1 MYFKFYVMSRVSLL
15 RRIYRFRFVLDL
27 YNTLYMTLADTTVL
41 MDRIPDY
48 AANVSDAPLSLYIE

>member
-27 YNTLYMTLADTTVL
+27 YNTLYMMLADTTVL

-48 AANVSDAPLSLYIE
+48 ATNVSDAPLSLYIE